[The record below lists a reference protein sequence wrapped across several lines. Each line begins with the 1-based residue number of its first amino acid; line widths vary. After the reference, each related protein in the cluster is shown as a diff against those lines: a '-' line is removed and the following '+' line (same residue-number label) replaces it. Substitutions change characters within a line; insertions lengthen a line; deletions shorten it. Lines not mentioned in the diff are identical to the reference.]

1 MTLSRRT
8 AAGLLCGLFVLAFVL
23 RAYHPISPPPQWHE
37 RSLLFQIALTHH
49 RWNDTYQSR
58 HPGVTTVTVGAVTL
72 WVYSAVE
79 GTPAERLFSWAVPP
93 YTTPYGREMAAGV
106 LGLAFTIAT
115 LLVAIALALRR
126 LGGWPLALTATGLLV
141 FAPFYMA
148 ESRVFHVDGLLST
161 FMLLSALLLLIGVQT
176 GQKVYLLLSG
186 FLGGCAVL
194 SKVPGIFLIP
204 YTGLTLL
211 AHLVV
216 RVWPQWAEHRDG
228 RARWLMGETW
238 RGLVLPGLL
247 WLAMMIVPLVMWP
260 AMWEHPKEVL
270 GKLFSGAS
278 QHLANP
284 HIRKRFFAGQI
295 LVKEQPSIVFYPT
308 TMLFNSTFI
317 TLTLAL
323 AALRLYTLW
332 RKRVI
337 LPLPPVVFW
346 LLVAYAGFF
355 TIQMTIGAK
364 QVERY
369 VLPAQVMLDLVAA
382 VGLVGVAGLL
392 REALAKARPRLARTL
407 PPGLIG
413 LAVGLQALVG
423 VIHAPDYGAHHNY
436 LLGGN
441 LTAQR
446 VVEVMGHNEGILYVA
461 DHLDGELGGVV
472 SSIGVTRPV
481 QQSLEQYFGG
491 TIKTN
496 LTRRSEYYLFGYS
509 AIQRNN
515 KPGKWQSTWDAF
527 HAQGKRPELVVV
539 FDGVEFMWLYP
550 EHEATRRVVIRRGW
564 VGLIGV
570 AWLWTVALAGGLV
583 WAVRRTRP
591 EAA

>member
-8 AAGLLCGLFVLAFVL
+8 AAGLLCSLFVLAFVL
-23 RAYHPISPPPQWHE
+23 RAYHPISRPPQWHD
-37 RSLLFQIALTHH
+37 RSLLFQNAMLH
-49 RWNDTYQSR
+49 RRWSDTYQSR
-58 HPGVTTVTVGAVTL
+58 HPGVTTMTVGAVTL
-72 WVYSAVE
+72 WVYRAVV
-79 GTPAERLFSWAVPP
+79 GTPAEKLFSWAAPP
-93 YTTPYGREMAAGV
+93 FATPYGQEMAAGV
-106 LGLAFTIAT
+106 LGLALTIAV
-115 LLVAIALALRR
+115 LLVAVALALRR

-161 FMLLSALLLLIGVQT
+161 FMLLSALLLLIGAQT
-176 GQKVYLLLSG
+176 GHKVYLLLSG

-194 SKVPGIFLIP
+194 SKTPGIFLIP

-211 AHLVV
+211 VHLVV
-216 RVWPQWAEHRDG
+216 RVWPQWADHGDG
-228 RARWLMGETW
+228 RIGWLVGETW

-247 WLAMMIVPLVMWP
+247 WLVMMIVPLVMWP
-260 AMWEHPKEVL
+260 AMWEHPGEVL
-270 GKLFSGAS
+270 DKLFSGAS
-278 QHLANP
+278 EHVTNP
-284 HIRKRFFAGQI
+284 HIRTRFFAGQI
-295 LVKEQPSIVFYPT
+295 LFEEHPSAVFYPT
-308 TMLFNSTFI
+308 TMLFNSTFV

-323 AALRLYTLW
+323 AALGLYTLW
-332 RKRVI
+332 RKRVT

-364 QVERY
+364 QVDRY
-369 VLPAQVMLDLVAA
+369 VLPALVMLDLVAA

-392 REALAKARPRLARTL
+392 REAMAGTRPRLGRAL
-407 PPGLIG
+407 APGLIG

-423 VIHAPDYGAHHNY
+423 IIHAPDYGAHHNY

-446 VVEVMGHNEGILYVA
+446 VVEVMGQNEGILYVA
-461 DHLDGELGGVV
+461 DHLRSELGGVV
-472 SSIGVTRPV
+472 SEIRVTPPIDT
-481 QQSLEQYFGG
+481 SLEQYFTGK
-491 TIKTN
+491 IEAD
-496 LTRRSEYYLFGYS
+496 LTGRSEYYLFGYT

-515 KPGKWQSTWDAF
+515 KPEEWRSTWDAF

-550 EHEATRRVVIRRGW
+550 EHEAARRVVIRQGW
-564 VGLIGV
+564 VGLTGV
-570 AWLWTVALAGGLV
+570 AWLWTAGLVGGLA